1 MSVFKVAHRHLQ
13 RFPNR
18 MSNCCY
24 GDAVP
29 YRDEDSQEDEQPDE
43 KVILELV
50 P

>member
-1 MSVFKVAHRHLQ
+1 MLVFKVAHRHLQ

-18 MSNCCY
+18 MPNCCY

-29 YRDEDSQEDEQPDE
+29 CRDEDSQEDKLPDE

-50 P
+50 Q